1 MINELGKVLICQNG
15 LNSVKGGNIFTTP
28 GGVRTL
34 LYLEDMIAEKL
45 ESSQMQRKHT
55 SARRAESRD
64 GIVGQ
69 RNGEILK
76 Y

>member
-1 MINELGKVLICQNG
+1 
-15 LNSVKGGNIFTTP
+15 
-28 GGVRTL
+28 
-34 LYLEDMIAEKL
+34 MIAEKL